1 MVALRLLNSRVGPK
15 ASKRVWLILSSA
27 LIGFLVC
34 SQNAVA
40 SSWAVEK
47 FEVYQQ
53 HPDWVNTRCQNMVK
67 VNGKGLSNFTEKVA
81 MMEKGVSPPVPV
93 AAIVIDPPP
102 LVMDTPVPAVK
113 VDFVSKI

>member
-15 ASKRVWLILSSA
+15 ASKRVWLILSSDS
-27 LIGFLVC
+27 IGFLVC

-67 VNGKGLSNFTEKVA
+67 VNRKGLSNFTEKVA
-81 MMEKGVSPPVPV
+81 MMEKEYNPNFAMQTIREIMEFYRLFGRKFCS
-93 AAIVIDPPP
+93 
-102 LVMDTPVPAVK
+102 TGW
-113 VDFVSKI
+113 

>member
-1 MVALRLLNSRVGPK
+1 MQPK
-15 ASKRVWLILSSA
+15 
-27 LIGFLVC
+27 C
-34 SQNAVA
+34 

-81 MMEKGVSPPVPV
+81 MMEKEYNPNFAMQTIKEIMEFYRLFGRKFCPT
-93 AAIVIDPPP
+93 AW
-102 LVMDTPVPAVK
+102 
-113 VDFVSKI
+113 